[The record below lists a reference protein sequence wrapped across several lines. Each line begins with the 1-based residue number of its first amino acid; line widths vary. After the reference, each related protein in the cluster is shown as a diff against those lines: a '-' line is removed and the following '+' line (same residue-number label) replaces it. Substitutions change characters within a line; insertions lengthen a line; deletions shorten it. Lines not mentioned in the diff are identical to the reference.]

1 MSETERL
8 SILCVMNMTR
18 SALAGGIAPVDV
30 LISAGVLIA
39 ESIDAM
45 NGPGSYLQIITT
57 ATQAKAIASKGL
69 NP

>member
-1 MSETERL
+1 MSAPERL
-8 SILCVMNMTR
+8 AIKAMLNLSR
-18 SALAGGIAPVDV
+18 GALAEGIPIVDV
-30 LISAGVLIA
+30 LIDAGVLIA
-39 ESIDAM
+39 ESIDAI